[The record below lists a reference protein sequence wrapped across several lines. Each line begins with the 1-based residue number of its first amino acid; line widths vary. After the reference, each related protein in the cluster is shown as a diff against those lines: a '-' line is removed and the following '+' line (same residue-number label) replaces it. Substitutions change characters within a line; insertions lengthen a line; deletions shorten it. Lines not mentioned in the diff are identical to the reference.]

1 MQAKASTLSV
11 HQERG
16 SRINTHKPEKI
27 HTQGEELFVALIV
40 RSHNQFVFQLLL
52 NELTLT
58 FLLHLVNNAVG
69 SFV

>member
-1 MQAKASTLSV
+1 MQAKTSTLSV
-11 HQERG
+11 HQDGG
-16 SRINTHKPEKI
+16 SRINRHKPERFT
-27 HTQGEELFVALIV
+27 HREELFVALIV
-40 RSHNQFVFQLLL
+40 RSHNQFVFLLLL